1 MPLPPRVPVRTPAHT
16 GRGTEWK
23 PAEDCGT
30 APPGLVTPVWRNQT
44 VSSYSQT
51 HVNKSHVMCK
61 TTNSAAWRVWILW
74 LHLSSGISPRPP
86 EGETAARPWFLAES
100 FPHLSQT
107 PQNPVFPIAVHQV
120 PETLFGCRD
129 GVRPRTSTP
138 SMSNRSPNKLR
149 SCSHTSSKQN
159 ELKFLLVS

>member
-61 TTNSAAWRVWILW
+61 LPTVQPGGCEYLW
-74 LHLSSGISPRPP
+74 LHLSSGISPRLQKVRQLL
-86 EGETAARPWFLAES
+86 GLGF
-100 FPHLSQT
+100 SQRVSRICHKHHR
-107 PQNPVFPIAVHQV
+107 NPVFPIAVHQV

-129 GVRPRTSTP
+129 GGP
-138 SMSNRSPNKLR
+138 SAYQHPVNV
-149 SCSHTSSKQN
+149 KQKPKQAALLFTHI
-159 ELKFLLVS
+159 LKTKWIEVFIS